1 MAYHALHTQPHNLQ
15 HEAIVAQMR
24 NFIDTH
30 QVVCAGPF
38 IYAYVEEVCSS
49 LSLSLSLSLSISTQ
63 LYYITLLH
71 IHVPGYTECE
81 VFFEA
86 TDAVKAG
93 SFPEG
98 GVDSSGQ

>member
-1 MAYHALHTQPHNLQ
+1 MWFVVHTHSHTYTYMPQ

-49 LSLSLSLSLSISTQ
+49 
-63 LYYITLLH
+63 
-71 IHVPGYTECE
+71 
-81 VFFEA
+81 
-86 TDAVKAG
+86 
-93 SFPEG
+93 
-98 GVDSSGQ
+98 